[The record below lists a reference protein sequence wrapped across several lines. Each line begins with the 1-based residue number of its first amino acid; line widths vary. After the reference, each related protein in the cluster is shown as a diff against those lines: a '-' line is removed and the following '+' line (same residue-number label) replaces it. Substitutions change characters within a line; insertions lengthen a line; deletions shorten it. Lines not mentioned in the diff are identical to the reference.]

1 MIKQGQNKSV
11 LDMQSIEEV
20 TWKAKRYDELEP
32 YLDKMADT
40 IREQVEEISELRRSI
55 AQLQRLV
62 RLYTKA

>member
-32 YLDKMADT
+32 YLDKMSDT